1 MAFRRATADAR
12 PSPRHSAAI
21 DTRFKEPP
29 MSSTSLTMILSQVPS
44 GVWFLLVALVALGL
58 SQTRERWVSAS
69 RLRRMP
75 LAFLAFSAWSTVGA
89 FGWQGLTVL
98 GFLAGV
104 WTTRQIVVASG
115 WPGAARHDA
124 QRDAYL
130 VPGSWMPLAV
140 MMGIF
145 VLKFLVGMTLAMNP
159 ALAHEAAVVM
169 GVSALNGALGSLFL
183 ARSRNLMARLAPAR

>member
-1 MAFRRATADAR
+1 
-12 PSPRHSAAI
+12 
-21 DTRFKEPP
+21 
-29 MSSTSLTMILSQVPS
+29 MSSTALAMILSQVPS
-44 GVWFLLVALVALGL
+44 WVWFLLVALVALGL
-58 SQTRERWVSAS
+58 SQTRDRWVSAA

-124 QRDAYL
+124 ERGAYL

-145 VLKFLVGMTLAMNP
+145 ALKFVMGMVLAMSP
-159 ALAHEAAVVM
+159 SLTQQAPVVL
-169 GVSALNGALGSLFL
+169 GVSALNGALGSIFL
-183 ARSRNLMARLAPAR
+183 ARSRNLMARLAPAA